1 MKRSH
6 LLSFFVIALV
16 IITTNISY
24 TSETRKDFSPK
35 PDEQQLPKAMH
46 SAMKE
51 LPKITVGK
59 ENADIIGDDNRA
71 LQAAVDYITGLGGG
85 TVEIGDGE
93 YIMRDSLHLHSNV
106 TVCGKRGKTILRKAD
121 GAVSVLAL
129 DGDFG
134 EQQVTVEDPTGFAV
148 GYGIA
153 IWDDR
158 AGGFHITVA
167 RITGQNSNTF
177 SIDKP
182 LMADYMVQNKAKAAT
197 AFPVISAYNTEG
209 VRIENLAIEG
219 NKESNVHLNGC
230 RGAGIFLY
238 RAFGTVIQ
246 GCLARNYNG
255 DGISFQQSNDVT
267 VINCVCEDNASLGI
281 HPGSGSQRPTVRKCT
296 ARRNGTDGLFLCWRV
311 RHGLFEDNVL
321 EENGR
326 FGISIGHKDSDNLLR
341 RNIVRLNNRDGVFFR
356 NETLGMAAHRNCLE
370 ENIIENNGT
379 GGEAAGIHI
388 RGQTN
393 NLIFKNNIIRDTR
406 PDGSQTQTVGIRIEE
421 KVGKLILD
429 SNKIKAKTVIDDK
442 RVPKS
447 K

>member
-93 YIMRDSLHLHSNV
+93 YIMRDSLHLRSNV
-106 TVCGKRGKTILRKAD
+106 TVCGKKRGKTILRKAD

-167 RITGQNSNTF
+167 RITGQNRNTF

-197 AFPVISAYNTEG
+197 VFPVISAYNTEG
-209 VRIENLAIEG
+209 VRIEDLAIEG

-238 RAFGTVIQ
+238 RA
-246 GCLARNYNG
+246 
-255 DGISFQQSNDVT
+255 
-267 VINCVCEDNASLGI
+267 
-281 HPGSGSQRPTVRKCT
+281 
-296 ARRNGTDGLFLCWRV
+296 
-311 RHGLFEDNVL
+311 
-321 EENGR
+321 
-326 FGISIGHKDSDNLLR
+326 LL
-341 RNIVRLNNRDGVFFR
+341 L
-356 NETLGMAAHRNCLE
+356 
-370 ENIIENNGT
+370 
-379 GGEAAGIHI
+379 
-388 RGQTN
+388 
-393 NLIFKNNIIRDTR
+393 
-406 PDGSQTQTVGIRIEE
+406 
-421 KVGKLILD
+421 
-429 SNKIKAKTVIDDK
+429 
-442 RVPKS
+442 
-447 K
+447 